1 VWVFFVTGV
10 SGAGKSTLARLMAE
24 WGHRAVSTDA
34 DRQLCAWTN
43 LDGRRVDRPAEP
55 DTAWLSAH
63 EWRWDPA
70 RLDQIITAAA
80 RQGDDALWLFGH
92 AANARDVADRFDATF
107 LLEIDQQT
115 MIARMGNP
123 ARGNDFGPVGDS
135 LSAALASH
143 TPFVAGWRRHG
154 ATIIDATGHLDT
166 VAQELLLAAAAATL
180 DLNPRHD

>member
-10 SGAGKSTLARLMAE
+10 SDAGKSTLARRMAE

-34 DRQLCAWTN
+34 DSQLCAWTA
-43 LDGRRVDRPAEP
+43 LDGCRVDRPAEP
-55 DTAWLSAH
+55 DMAWLAAH
-63 EWRWDPA
+63 EWRWDRA

-80 RQGDDALWLFGH
+80 RQGDEALWLFGH

-123 ARGNDFGPVGDS
+123 ARGND
-135 LSAALASH
+135 LAASGTACPRPWPAIPRSSPGGAGTARPSS
-143 TPFVAGWRRHG
+143 TPPATWTRSRRSCSWPPPRRHW
-154 ATIIDATGHLDT
+154 T
-166 VAQELLLAAAAATL
+166 
-180 DLNPRHD
+180 